1 MPRVVS
7 LTSSRLEIGDKIM
20 FNLDDTIY
28 SGEIKNMIF
37 LLKYPG
43 GWIYSIE
50 YIDINKNTRLIELDE
65 NKILY
70 NK

>member
-7 LTSSRLEIGDKIM
+7 LTSPRLEIGDTIM
-20 FNLDDTIY
+20 FNLDNTIY
-28 SGEIKNMIF
+28 SGEIKNMVF

-43 GWIYSIE
+43 GWMYSVE
-50 YIDINKNTRLIELDE
+50 YIDINKNTILIELHE